1 VTTDGL
7 HSFATDVTDD
17 HAPVVRADL
26 EDIVE
31 VTSNFGAIAGWA
43 IDGCE
48 LETGDM
54 WMGRR
59 EEALLQGLGQLPG
72 VNFGFLGAL
81 FGA

>member
-31 VTSNFGAIAGWA
+31 VTSDLAAIACGAIRSGQ
-43 IDGCE
+43 
-48 LETGDM
+48 LKTGNVGVSWGD
-54 WMGRR
+54 
-59 EEALLQGLGQLPG
+59 EAPLQGLGQL
-72 VNFGFLGAL
+72 
-81 FGA
+81 